1 MNRRAFI
8 TLLGGTG
15 VARGGAGAGADD
27 AAGWLPPRRRAHD
40 LASTARRGLAESG
53 YVEVF
58 GVEVFGPGEGI
69 PRSCVPPA
77 WHPTAREFL
86 PAFSRAVIRNYRHA
100 AFRWERPSMS

>member
-69 PRSCVPPA
+69 PRFCVPPA

-100 AFRWERPSMS
+100 A

>member
-40 LASTARRGLAESG
+40 ATVGRTVTLAK
-53 YVEVF
+53 
-58 GVEVFGPGEGI
+58 
-69 PRSCVPPA
+69 
-77 WHPTAREFL
+77 
-86 PAFSRAVIRNYRHA
+86 RAG
-100 AFRWERPSMS
+100 